1 MDDTG
6 PHAYDSGQ
14 DPAGELAELEAA
26 QQQLWATLREE
37 DDPELRMSLL
47 SQFSENR
54 AAIGHLRAELGAD
67 GQGATGAAPF
77 YQVELVGEAEA
88 DIGQPLTDTPSVMSP
103 PPQAEPLPGAVFSH
117 EPPAA
122 PDHNGY
128 LPGAADPAS
137 FPPPVAPHVDGFEP
151 TDGEEQAPAFIVPRS
166 ARSRPPVDPHL
177 ERSTEHNPTGYD
189 DDVFEPGPAPE
200 APLPSVTPAAASV
213 PPPRSPSTTGQRPRV
228 ATATPR
234 RTATPAVNAAGG
246 DDQLRSTIGQIPPR
260 ALWLAGGVLAV
271 LAVVWLFLLFPFG
284 GGGGDG
290 ELVADTGPA
299 GPSATE
305 GDPND
310 IASALADLGFVG
322 ITVDDDGDVIRLT
335 GSVTTEAE
343 RAAIMGAAR
352 ALAPGRAVAGAALVV
367 DGDQAGA
374 ATDQV
379 AAAEPSGRA
388 AAMQAELDRV
398 VASTPI
404 IFGNN
409 EAALTALHERILNS
423 VASIL
428 LAYPDIPVKVIGFT
442 DGAGSSEGNFEL
454 SLLRAEAVRA
464 YLISQGVPETS
475 LNVEAMGE
483 ETSTGSAAIG
493 ILERRVEFRVAA
505 VPGAALTPGADV
517 LKVAIVAPSAR
528 NDLAFTQ
535 SMVDAMNVVAAE
547 RGNVEVS
554 ITDATFVPEEAA
566 AAIRDYAAQDYDLVI
581 AHGSQF
587 GASLV
592 DIATEYPDVAFAWG
606 TASDTFGLPNVY
618 AYDAAAG
625 EGGFVLGAM
634 AAALS
639 QSNVVGVVGPIE
651 VGDAAKYVNGFAAGA
666 ATQKPGISVP
676 VTYTGSFSDLTLAA
690 ETARAHVDS
699 GADVMTGS
707 AQMVVGAVSTASES
721 NVLWFGTQ
729 ANQTELAP
737 NLVVASQVYHW
748 EVILREIIGDIDNGV
763 IEGRFFTANLANGGL
778 VIEYNDGYPLAP
790 EIRQRGD
797 ELVAGI
803 INGSVAVPE

>member
-6 PHAYDSGQ
+6 PRAYDSGQ

-54 AAIGHLRAELGAD
+54 AAIGRLRAELGAD
-67 GQGATGAAPF
+67 NQGPGISAPF
-77 YQVELVGEAEA
+77 YQVELVPDAA
-88 DIGQPLTDTPSVMSP
+88 DDDHPAPEPAVLP
-103 PPQAEPLPGAVFSH
+103 PPLQAEQVPGAVFAH
-117 EPPAA
+117 EPPSIEQQ
-122 PDHNGY
+122 NGF
-128 LPGAADPAS
+128 AADADPSS
-137 FPPPVAPHVDGFEP
+137 FPPPVAPMAADFEP
-151 TDGEEQAPAFIVPRS
+151 GEGDGEQQPAFIVPRS
-166 ARSRPPVDPHL
+166 ARSRPAVEPRL
-177 ERSTEHNPTGYD
+177 QRSTEHTPQGLD
-189 DDVFEPGPAPE
+189 DDAFDPGPPPDT
-200 APLPSVTPAAASV
+200 PLPPVAPDASV
-213 PPPRSPSTTGQRPRV
+213 PPPRSPSTTGQRPRIS
-228 ATATPR
+228 ASTAGR
-234 RTATPAVNAAGG
+234 AASGAGG
-246 DDQLRSTIGQIPPR
+246 GSGADDQLRSTIGQIPPR

-322 ITVDDDGDVIRLT
+322 ITVEDDGEVVRLA
-335 GSVTTEAE
+335 GSVASEAE
-343 RAAIMGAAR
+343 RAAVMGAAR
-352 ALAPGRAVAGAALVV
+352 ALAPDRTVDGAALVV
-367 DGDQAGA
+367 ESDQAGA
-374 ATDQV
+374 ASDQ
-379 AAAEPSGRA
+379 AAAAPSGRA

-398 VASTPI
+398 VAATPI

-409 EAALTALHERILNS
+409 EASLTALHERILNS

-428 LAYPDIPVKVIGFT
+428 LAYPDIPVQVIGFT
-442 DGAGSSEGNFEL
+442 DGAGSSEGNLEL

-464 YLISQGVPETS
+464 YLVGQGVPETS
-475 LNVEAMGE
+475 LDVEAMGE
-483 ETSTGSAAIG
+483 ETSTGSSAIG
-493 ILERRVEFRVAA
+493 VLERRVEFRVAA
-505 VPGAALTPGADV
+505 VPGAALTPSGDV
-517 LKVAIVAPSAR
+517 LRVAIVAPSAR

-535 SMVDAMNVVAAE
+535 SMVDAVNVVAAE
-547 RGNVEVS
+547 RGNVEVAV
-554 ITDATFVPEEAA
+554 TDATFVPEEAA
-566 AAIRDYAAQDYDLVI
+566 AAIRDYAEQDYDLVI

-592 DIATEYPDVAFAWG
+592 DIANEYPDVAFAWG

-625 EGGFVLGAM
+625 EGGFVMGAM

-639 QSNVVGVVGPIE
+639 ESDVVGVVGPIE

-666 ATQKPGISVP
+666 AAQEPNISVP
-676 VTYTGSFSDLTLAA
+676 ITYTGSFSDLTLAA

-748 EVILREIIGDIDNGV
+748 EVILREIIADIDNGV
-763 IEGRFFTANLANGGL
+763 IDGRFFTANLANGGL
-778 VIEYNDGYPLAP
+778 VIEYNDGYPLPADV
-790 EIRQRGD
+790 RQRGD

-803 INGSVAVPE
+803 IAGSVSVPD

>member
-6 PHAYDSGQ
+6 PHTYDSGQ
-14 DPAGELAELEAA
+14 DPVGELAALEAA
-26 QQQLWATLREE
+26 QQELWATLREE

-54 AAIGHLRAELGAD
+54 AAIGRLRTQLGVD
-67 GQGATGAAPF
+67 QGGAGGAPH
-77 YQVELVGEAEA
+77 YQVELVGQ
-88 DIGQPLTDTPSVMSP
+88 DGDDDFDRPLTKPPSVMDRPS
-103 PPQAEPLPGAVFSH
+103 QAEPLPGAVFSA
-117 EPPAA
+117 EPPSI
-122 PDHNGY
+122 HEQNGY
-128 LPGAADPAS
+128 FPDTAGTDPTS
-137 FPPPVAPHVDGFEP
+137 FPPPTAPAAETFEP
-151 TDGEEQAPAFIVPRS
+151 DGGGDQPPAFLVPRS
-166 ARSRPPVDPHL
+166 ARSRPPVEPRL
-177 ERSTEHNPTGYD
+177 ERSTEHNPTGYED
-189 DDVFEPGPAPE
+189 DAFEPAPPPE
-200 APLPSVTPAAASV
+200 APMA
-213 PPPRSPSTTGQRPRV
+213 PPPRAPSATGQRPRV
-228 ATATPR
+228 TAAGAATG
-234 RTATPAVNAAGG
+234 RTATSNGG
-246 DDQLRSTIGQIPPR
+246 DELRGPLGQIPPR

-299 GPSATE
+299 GPSAVD
-305 GDPND
+305 GDPDD
-310 IASALADLGFVG
+310 IATALADLGFIG
-322 ITVDDDGDVIRLT
+322 IAVDDDGDVVRLT
-335 GSVTTEAE
+335 GSVASEAE
-343 RAAIMGAAR
+343 RAAVMGAAR
-352 ALAPGRAVAGAALVV
+352 ALAQGRTVDGAALLVN
-367 DGDQAGA
+367 GDQSGA
-374 ATDQV
+374 PSDQAA

-409 EAALTALHERILNS
+409 EASLTALHERILNS
-423 VASIL
+423 IASIL
-428 LAYPDIPVKVIGFT
+428 LAYPDIPVSIVGFT
-442 DGAGSSEGNFEL
+442 DGAGSSEGNLEL
-454 SLLRAEAVRA
+454 SLLRAEAVRS
-464 YLISQGVPETS
+464 YLIGQGVPDTS
-475 LNVEAMGE
+475 LTVEAMGE

-493 ILERRVEFRVAA
+493 VLERRVEFRVAA
-505 VPGAALTPGADV
+505 VPGAALTPATDV
-517 LKVAIVAPSAR
+517 LKIAIVAPSAR

-535 SMVDAMNVVAAE
+535 SMVDAVNLVATE
-547 RGNVEVS
+547 RGSVEVA

-566 AAIRDYAAQDYDLVI
+566 AALRDYAAQDYDLVI

-625 EGGFVLGAM
+625 EGGYVMGAM

-666 ATQKPGISVP
+666 AAQEPGISVP
-676 VTYTGSFSDLTLAA
+676 IAYTGSFSDLTLAA
-690 ETARAHVDS
+690 ETARTHVDS

-737 NLVVASQVYHW
+737 DLVVASQVYHW
-748 EVILREIIGDIDNGV
+748 EVILREIIADIDGGAV
-763 IEGRFFTANLANGGL
+763 AGQFFTANLANGGL
-778 VIEYNDGYPLAP
+778 VIEYNDGFALPP

-803 INGSVAVPE
+803 INGSVSVPE